1 MYAML
6 KEKLRGVSIYE
17 WSCETRVKY
26 LVDFIENYYDT
37 RDLMNHRIEKL
48 HNKYKEG
55 TFKVDD
61 AFDSFYDVVTYGSR
75 HFSFYFDCSW
85 LWSERYNTYT
95 RRKVAWALLNKYM
108 YQISK
113 R

>member
-6 KEKLRGVSIYE
+6 KEKMRGVSVYN
-17 WSCETRVKY
+17 WSCKTAVQN
-26 LVDFIENYYDT
+26 LVDFAENYYDT
-37 RDLMNHRIEKL
+37 RDMMNRVIEKQ
-48 HNKYKEG
+48 HKKYVEG

-61 AFDSFYDVVTYGSR
+61 AFESFYNFVSYASNS
-75 HFSFYFDCSW
+75 FSWHFDCSW
-85 LWSERYNTYT
+85 SWSERYNTYT
-95 RRKVAWALLNKYM
+95 RRKVAWTLLNKYM